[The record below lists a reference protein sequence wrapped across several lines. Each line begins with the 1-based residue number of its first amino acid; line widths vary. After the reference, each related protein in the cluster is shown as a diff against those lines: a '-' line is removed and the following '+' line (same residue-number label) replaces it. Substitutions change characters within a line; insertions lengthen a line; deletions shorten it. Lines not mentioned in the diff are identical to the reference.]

1 MLGLKRMELALLV
14 TLLLSCRTAEPK
26 QTLDDRHWA
35 IPSAANGPAST
46 TPSTPAN
53 VLPSPSALSPVQ
65 PGALPKLKPI
75 SSKPFPE
82 GADEAT
88 VCEAIDSTERD
99 LWVRFGHLVPTWMT
113 GAVYV
118 LETGPETKDKLY
130 RYVSREY
137 VWGYHSQQ
145 ASCRGNTTL
154 LYVRGLFD
162 KSEYQGKPFG
172 REHLGQAIEQKF
184 GIKTRQSFQLE
195 NDDKRLA
202 AYCRSD
208 AENCRKLEDLDLA
221 NEGKGLCGTALAFI
235 HSSTREPG
243 YPGLLKRCLELPA
256 AELACARFGFAL
268 ENTRESA
275 RARESCRER
284 IRRALGIEP

>member
-1 MLGLKRMELALLV
+1 MLRLKHLGLALLA
-14 TLLLSCRTAEPK
+14 TFLWSCRTAEPK
-26 QTLDDRHWA
+26 QTVDERQRA
-35 IPSAANGPAST
+35 IPRAANGPAST
-46 TPSTPAN
+46 APSAPAN
-53 VLPSPSALSPVQ
+53 ALPAPGAVSPAQ

-75 SSKPFPE
+75 LLKPFPD

-88 VCEAIDSTERD
+88 VCEAIDSTEPD
-99 LWVRFGHLVPTWMT
+99 LWVRFGHLVPIWMT

-130 RYVSREY
+130 RYISRDY

-172 REHLGQAIEQKF
+172 REHLGQALEQKL

-195 NDDKRLA
+195 NDIERLA

-208 AENCRKLEDLDLA
+208 AEICRKLEDLDLA
-221 NEGKGLCGTALAFI
+221 NEGEGLCGPALGFVGI
-235 HSSTREPG
+235 SSQDSSYPTR
-243 YPGLLKRCLELPA
+243 LKRCLELPA
-256 AELACARFGFAL
+256 TKLACARFGFSL

-275 RARESCRER
+275 RARESCREQ
-284 IRRALGIEP
+284 IRGALGIEP